1 MSGAGSVP
9 VKTAACSLVALLE
22 LATVGDAGPG
32 LLLSARPTTST
43 MGMVQMP
50 AQLVLLDRSC
60 AKGNL
65 TASSQH
71 DCEFAWQ
78 SEHHCGQLLL
88 QHTLHDQQPKTKMQE
103 YLHVLQIASQV
114 GQRAWHMRV

>member
-1 MSGAGSVP
+1 MSCAGSVP

-22 LATVGDAGPG
+22 LTTVADAGPG
-32 LLLSARPTTST
+32 LLLSVRPTTST

-50 AQLVLLDRSC
+50 EQLVLLDRSC

-65 TASSQH
+65 PETQH

-78 SEHHCGQLLL
+78 SEHQGGELLL
-88 QHTLHDQQPKTKMQE
+88 QHTLHDQRPKTKMQE